1 MSNSAFIKIAW
12 LLPTAWFYWQP
23 SLCELTKLFSDT
35 KVFAGLFPGFA
46 KGFKDA
52 LDVEI
57 VGQRKVVTVTQ
68 SATSYGDN
76 FTYLSPK
83 IVPRLLQF
91 GPQVIFSSSFG
102 IWTLLAILFK
112 PLGGWKVVIAY
123 EGCSPGVDYRNS
135 PVRLSLRR
143 AMVWAADACISN
155 SQAGRQY
162 LVDVLGAPPE
172 LAFVQPY
179 EVPDERSLGAVN
191 TELKQVSPN
200 HNLTFTDLAHPTFLF
215 VGGVVPRKGVKC
227 LLEACKQLKATG
239 HSKFN
244 VLVVG
249 DGSQFAE
256 LQAFTRQ
263 HQLDDCVIW
272 VGRVNYDDIGTY
284 FHHADVFVLPTLE
297 DTWGMVVLEA
307 MLMGKAILC
316 STGAGAS
323 ELVQEGKNGYCFAP
337 EQPQELAAA
346 MELLLTNP
354 DQIAA
359 MGQRSQAI
367 MQQYT
372 PQAAAEAMAKV
383 IDCITE

>member
-1 MSNSAFIKIAW
+1 MSNSASIKIAW

-23 SLCELTKLFSDT
+23 SLSELTTLFSDT

-46 KGFKDA
+46 KGFKNA

-57 VGQRKVVTVTQ
+57 VGQRKVVAVTQ

-83 IVPRLLQF
+83 IVPRLLHF
-91 GPQVIFSSSFG
+91 SPRVVFSSSFG

-112 PLGGWKVVIAY
+112 PLGGWKIVIAY

-155 SQAGRQY
+155 SEAGRQY
-162 LVDVLGAPPE
+162 LVEILGAPPE
-172 LAFVQPY
+172 LTFVQPY

-227 LLEACKQLKATG
+227 LLEACKQLKAAG

-249 DGSQFAE
+249 DGSQLAE
-256 LQAFTRQ
+256 LQAFTAQ
-263 HQLDDCVIW
+263 HKLDDCIIW

-284 FHHADVFVLPTLE
+284 FHYADVFVLPTLE

-307 MLMGKAILC
+307 MLLGKAILC

-323 ELVQEGKNGYCFAP
+323 ELVKEGENGYCFSP
-337 EQPQELAAA
+337 DQPQELAAA
-346 MELLLTNP
+346 MERLLTNP

-372 PQAAAEAMAKV
+372 PRAAAEAMAKV